1 MYLPLVTGVYGL
13 QSSALALGIV
23 TYIKES
29 KTKLVENSENDRGS
43 VCDCDNEVSIED
55 CLLSRML
62 DCLLPLPVLSLYSVF
77 CQQNGNGDPVFRKER
92 TFCLSLSYFQ
102 PIVVLWSN
110 PNPVV
115 LSRERE
121 CLNASNNF

>member
-1 MYLPLVTGVYGL
+1 MVIHSYLLTITPAVKCVLT
-13 QSSALALGIV
+13 SSDGSVWSAV
-23 TYIKES
+23 VCSSSRNRYIKES

-55 CLLSRML
+55 CLLSRTL

-92 TFCLSLSYFQ
+92 TFCLSLLLSAYCG
-102 PIVVLWSN
+102 VVVES
-110 PNPVV
+110 
-115 LSRERE
+115 
-121 CLNASNNF
+121 